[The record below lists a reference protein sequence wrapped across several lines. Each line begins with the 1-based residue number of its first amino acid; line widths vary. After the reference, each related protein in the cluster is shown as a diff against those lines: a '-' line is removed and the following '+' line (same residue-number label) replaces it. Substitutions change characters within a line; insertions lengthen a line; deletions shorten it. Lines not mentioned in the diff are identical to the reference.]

1 MKQPATKLTSPA
13 SLAVDA
19 VLVIAFFL
27 FMYSVVSTHVPSRD
41 HRMIL
46 IWGGA
51 CSVCLTC
58 LFWLALQMLR
68 VVARAQ
74 REGPQE

>member
-1 MKQPATKLTSPA
+1 MQPPEKKLITRA
-13 SLAVDA
+13 SLLVDGI
-19 VLVIAFFL
+19 LVIVFFI
-27 FMYSVVSTHVPSRD
+27 FMYGVVSTHVPSRD

-46 IWGGA
+46 IWGLA
-51 CSVCLTC
+51 CSACLSC

-74 REGPQE
+74 SDPSRQ